1 MANKISL
8 NIGGFNL
15 IINTQ
20 EDEAQVRKL
29 NDTLNE
35 DLKQILTQNPSAS
48 ITNAALLCA
57 LDYLDRYDKAT
68 HSANNMRDQI
78 KDYMADA
85 SSAKLQFDDQVRK
98 NSELAAEVDNL
109 RARITKLA
117 SEGAAGNAVEQ
128 SLRSELESVRNELQN
143 TRVQFNEQVQRNS
156 TILNDFGILNG
167 ALKNKDA
174 EIAALNGRLEE
185 LVSRLNEAGRRIG
198 DLQGELDSVN
208 AAKDQRINELQGEL
222 DSANASRDQLNG
234 YLTEV
239 TGRAEALERRLVEL
253 EESVSRQPEPE
264 YPVYTEEPFVPEVQ
278 EFASEPAEPE
288 DSQFEEYRYE
298 DEQPAPSPFAFAV
311 SDEPEEELTED
322 LEEEYTVPFSEPEEE
337 TLPIE
342 EEPEEIPKEQPA
354 EEEEEE
360 PHKDY
365 RVFDYADGEVKDDDG
380 EVGVDDN
387 FKTFGQMI
395 AEERRQPG
403 NSYEDANSGKLD
415 DDSLPNLSWINDI
428 D

>member
-253 EESVSRQPEPE
+253 EESVNRQSEPE

-342 EEPEEIPKEQPA
+342 EEPEEIPEEQPA
-354 EEEEEE
+354 EEEE

>member
-29 NDTLNE
+29 NDILNE

-85 SSAKLQFDDQVRK
+85 SNAKLQYDDQVRK
-98 NSELAAEVDNL
+98 NSDLAAEVENL

-185 LVSRLNEAGRRIG
+185 IVSRFNEAGRRIT
-198 DLQGELDSVN
+198 DLQSELDATN

-222 DSANASRDQLNG
+222 DTANASRDQLNG

-253 EESVSRQPEPE
+253 EEAVNSQPEPAYPE
-264 YPVYTEEPFVPEVQ
+264 YEEEPFEPETQDFVPE
-278 EFASEPAEPE
+278 ETEPE
-288 DSQFEEYRYE
+288 APQFEEYRFN
-298 DEQPAPSPFAFAV
+298 DEQPAPSPFAF
-311 SDEPEEELTED
+311 SLGDEPEEELTED
-322 LEEEYTVPFSEPEEE
+322 LEEDFTVPYTEPEEE
-337 TLPIE
+337 SLPIE
-342 EEPEEIPKEQPA
+342 EETPEEQPEPA
-354 EEEEEE
+354 EEED
-360 PHKDY
+360 HRDY
-365 RVFDYADGEVKDDDG
+365 RVFDYADGTVKEDDG

>member
-29 NDTLNE
+29 NDILNE

-78 KDYMADA
+78 KDYIADA
-85 SSAKLQFDDQVRK
+85 SNAKLQDDDQVRK
-98 NSELAAEVDNL
+98 NSDLAAEVENL

-185 LVSRLNEAGRRIG
+185 IVSRFNEAGRRIT
-198 DLQGELDSVN
+198 DLQSELDATN

-222 DSANASRDQLNG
+222 DTANASRDQLNG

-253 EESVSRQPEPE
+253 EEAVNSQPEPAYPE
-264 YPVYTEEPFVPEVQ
+264 YEEEPF
-278 EFASEPAEPE
+278 EPE
-288 DSQFEEYRYE
+288 TQDFIPEET
-298 DEQPAPSPFAFAV
+298 
-311 SDEPEEELTED
+311 EPEEEKRPSLKNTD
-322 LEEEYTVPFSEPEEE
+322 STMSSPL
-337 TLPIE
+337 LPRS
-342 EEPEEIPKEQPA
+342 PSRSTTSRK
-354 EEEEEE
+354 
-360 PHKDY
+360 
-365 RVFDYADGEVKDDDG
+365 R
-380 EVGVDDN
+380 N
-387 FKTFGQMI
+387 
-395 AEERRQPG
+395 
-403 NSYEDANSGKLD
+403 
-415 DDSLPNLSWINDI
+415 
-428 D
+428 

>member
-29 NDTLNE
+29 NDILNE
-35 DLKQILTQNPSAS
+35 DLKQIFTQNPSAS

-85 SSAKLQFDDQVRK
+85 SNAKLQYDDQVRK
-98 NSELAAEVDNL
+98 NSDLAAEVENL

-185 LVSRLNEAGRRIG
+185 IVSRFNEAGRRIT
-198 DLQGELDSVN
+198 DLQSELDATN

-222 DSANASRDQLNG
+222 DTANASRDQLNG

-253 EESVSRQPEPE
+253 EEAVNSQPEPAYPE
-264 YPVYTEEPFVPEVQ
+264 YEEEPFEPETQDFVPE
-278 EFASEPAEPE
+278 ETEPE
-288 DSQFEEYRYE
+288 APQFEEYRFN
-298 DEQPAPSPFAFAV
+298 DEQPAPSPFAF
-311 SDEPEEELTED
+311 SLNDEPEEELTED
-322 LEEEYTVPFSEPEEE
+322 LEEDFTVPYTEPEEE
-337 TLPIE
+337 SLPIE
-342 EEPEEIPKEQPA
+342 EETPEEQPEPA
-354 EEEEEE
+354 EEED
-360 PHKDY
+360 HRDY
-365 RVFDYADGEVKDDDG
+365 RVFDYADGTVKEDDG

>member
-29 NDTLNE
+29 NDILNE

-85 SSAKLQFDDQVRK
+85 SNAKLQYDDQVRK
-98 NSELAAEVDNL
+98 NSDLAAEVENL

-185 LVSRLNEAGRRIG
+185 IVSRFNEAGRRIT
-198 DLQGELDSVN
+198 DLQSELDATN

-222 DSANASRDQLNG
+222 DTANASRDQLNG

-253 EESVSRQPEPE
+253 EEAVNSQPEPAYPE
-264 YPVYTEEPFVPEVQ
+264 YEEEPFEPETQDFVPE
-278 EFASEPAEPE
+278 ETEPE
-288 DSQFEEYRYE
+288 APQFEEYRFN
-298 DEQPAPSPFAFAV
+298 DEQPAPSPFAF
-311 SDEPEEELTED
+311 SLNDEPEEELTED
-322 LEEEYTVPFSEPEEE
+322 LEEDFTVPYTEPEEE
-337 TLPIE
+337 SLPIE
-342 EEPEEIPKEQPA
+342 EETPEEQPEPA
-354 EEEEEE
+354 EEED
-360 PHKDY
+360 HRDY
-365 RVFDYADGEVKDDDG
+365 RVFDYADGTVKEDDG

>member
-29 NDTLNE
+29 NDILNE

-85 SSAKLQFDDQVRK
+85 SNAKLQYDDQVRK
-98 NSELAAEVDNL
+98 NSDLAAEVENL

-185 LVSRLNEAGRRIG
+185 IVSRFNEAGRRIT
-198 DLQGELDSVN
+198 DLQSELDATN

-222 DSANASRDQLNG
+222 DTANASRDQLNG

-253 EESVSRQPEPE
+253 EEAVNSQPEPAYPE
-264 YPVYTEEPFVPEVQ
+264 YEEEPFEPETQDFVPE
-278 EFASEPAEPE
+278 ETEPE
-288 DSQFEEYRYE
+288 APQFEEYRFN
-298 DEQPAPSPFAFAV
+298 DEQPAPSPFAF
-311 SDEPEEELTED
+311 SLNDEQEEELTED
-322 LEEEYTVPFSEPEEE
+322 LEEDFTVPYTEPEEE
-337 TLPIE
+337 SLPIE
-342 EEPEEIPKEQPA
+342 EETPEEQPEPA
-354 EEEEEE
+354 EEED
-360 PHKDY
+360 HRDY
-365 RVFDYADGEVKDDDG
+365 RVFDYADGTVKEDDG

>member
-29 NDTLNE
+29 NDILNE

-85 SSAKLQFDDQVRK
+85 SNAKLQYDDQVRK
-98 NSELAAEVDNL
+98 NSDLAAEVENL

-185 LVSRLNEAGRRIG
+185 IVSRFNEAGRRIT
-198 DLQGELDSVN
+198 DLQSELDATN

-222 DSANASRDQLNG
+222 DTANASRDQLNS

-253 EESVSRQPEPE
+253 EEAVNSQPEPAYPE
-264 YPVYTEEPFVPEVQ
+264 YEEEPFEPETQDFVPE
-278 EFASEPAEPE
+278 ETEPE
-288 DSQFEEYRYE
+288 APQFEEYRFN
-298 DEQPAPSPFAFAV
+298 DEQPAPSPFAF
-311 SDEPEEELTED
+311 SLNDEPEEELTED
-322 LEEEYTVPFSEPEEE
+322 LEEDFTVPYTEPEEE
-337 TLPIE
+337 SLPIE
-342 EEPEEIPKEQPA
+342 EETPEEQPEPA
-354 EEEEEE
+354 EEED
-360 PHKDY
+360 HRDY
-365 RVFDYADGEVKDDDG
+365 RVFDYADGTVKEDDG

>member
-29 NDTLNE
+29 NDILNE

-85 SSAKLQFDDQVRK
+85 SNAKLQYDDQVRK
-98 NSELAAEVDNL
+98 NSDLAAEVENL

-117 SEGAAGNAVEQ
+117 SEGAAGNVVEQ

-185 LVSRLNEAGRRIG
+185 IVSRFNEAGRRIT
-198 DLQGELDSVN
+198 DLQSELDATN

-222 DSANASRDQLNG
+222 DTANASRDQLNG

-253 EESVSRQPEPE
+253 EEAVNSQPEPAYPE
-264 YPVYTEEPFVPEVQ
+264 YEEEPFEPETQDFVPE
-278 EFASEPAEPE
+278 ETEPE
-288 DSQFEEYRYE
+288 APQFEEYRFN
-298 DEQPAPSPFAFAV
+298 DEQPAPSPFAF
-311 SDEPEEELTED
+311 SLNDEPEEELTED
-322 LEEEYTVPFSEPEEE
+322 LEEDFTVPYTEPEEE
-337 TLPIE
+337 SLPIE
-342 EEPEEIPKEQPA
+342 EETPEEQPEPA
-354 EEEEEE
+354 EEED
-360 PHKDY
+360 HRDY
-365 RVFDYADGEVKDDDG
+365 RVFDYADGTVKEDDG

>member
-29 NDTLNE
+29 NDILNE

-85 SSAKLQFDDQVRK
+85 SNAKLQYDDQVRK
-98 NSELAAEVDNL
+98 NSDLAAEVENL

-185 LVSRLNEAGRRIG
+185 IVSRFNEAGRRIT
-198 DLQGELDSVN
+198 DLQSELDATN

-222 DSANASRDQLNG
+222 DTANASRDQLNG

-253 EESVSRQPEPE
+253 EEAVNSQSEPAYPE
-264 YPVYTEEPFVPEVQ
+264 YEEEPFEPETQDFVPE
-278 EFASEPAEPE
+278 ETEPE
-288 DSQFEEYRYE
+288 APQFEEYRFN
-298 DEQPAPSPFAFAV
+298 DEQPAPSPFAF
-311 SDEPEEELTED
+311 SLNDEPEEELTED
-322 LEEEYTVPFSEPEEE
+322 LEEDFTVPYTEPEEE
-337 TLPIE
+337 SLPIE
-342 EEPEEIPKEQPA
+342 EETPEEQPEPA
-354 EEEEEE
+354 EEED
-360 PHKDY
+360 HRDY
-365 RVFDYADGEVKDDDG
+365 RVFDYADGTVKEDDG

>member
-29 NDTLNE
+29 NDILNE

-85 SSAKLQFDDQVRK
+85 SNAKLQYDDQVRK
-98 NSELAAEVDNL
+98 NSDLAAEVENL

-185 LVSRLNEAGRRIG
+185 IVSRFNEAGRRIT
-198 DLQGELDSVN
+198 DLQSELDATN

-222 DSANASRDQLNG
+222 DTANASRDQLNG

-253 EESVSRQPEPE
+253 EEAVNSQPEPAYPE
-264 YPVYTEEPFVPEVQ
+264 YEEEPFEPETQDFVPE
-278 EFASEPAEPE
+278 ETEPE
-288 DSQFEEYRYE
+288 APQFEEYRFN
-298 DEQPAPSPFAFAV
+298 DEQPAPSPFAF
-311 SDEPEEELTED
+311 SLGDEPEKELTED
-322 LEEEYTVPFSEPEEE
+322 LEEDFTVPYTEPEEE
-337 TLPIE
+337 SLPIE
-342 EEPEEIPKEQPA
+342 EETPEEQPEPA
-354 EEEEEE
+354 EEED
-360 PHKDY
+360 HRDY
-365 RVFDYADGEVKDDDG
+365 RVFDYADGTVKEDDG

>member
-29 NDTLNE
+29 NDILNE

-85 SSAKLQFDDQVRK
+85 SNAKLQYDDQVRK
-98 NSELAAEVDNL
+98 NSDLAAEVENL

-185 LVSRLNEAGRRIG
+185 IVSRFNEAGRRIT
-198 DLQGELDSVN
+198 DLQSELDATN

-222 DSANASRDQLNG
+222 DTANASRDQLNG

-253 EESVSRQPEPE
+253 EEAVNSQPEPSYPE
-264 YPVYTEEPFVPEVQ
+264 YEEEPFEPETQDFVPE
-278 EFASEPAEPE
+278 ETEPE
-288 DSQFEEYRYE
+288 APQFEEYRFN
-298 DEQPAPSPFAFAV
+298 DEQPAPSPFAF
-311 SDEPEEELTED
+311 SLGDEPEKELTED
-322 LEEEYTVPFSEPEEE
+322 LEEDFTVPYTEPEEE
-337 TLPIE
+337 SLPIE
-342 EEPEEIPKEQPA
+342 EETPEEQPEPA
-354 EEEEEE
+354 EEED
-360 PHKDY
+360 HRDY
-365 RVFDYADGEVKDDDG
+365 RVFDYADGTVKEDDG